1 VIVAKRSDGLNKGK
15 QMDQEIL
22 EMLRAVDDP
31 VHSDNPPGFNRS
43 SALERVTAAQK
54 ELDLATGHTFEL
66 FLTVQE
72 ITYFTELTTRYP
84 SNDFDFIFV

>member
-1 VIVAKRSDGLNKGK
+1 
-15 QMDQEIL
+15 MDQEIL

-72 ITYFTELTTRYP
+72 ITYFTEVTTRYP
-84 SNDFDFIFV
+84 SNDFDFIVV